1 MYYHSFPH
9 APTELVS
16 GISAAA
22 QIPSIVGA
30 YVGTWDDSLYLDIF
44 QCEDFRLKAS
54 HLEIIAEVCGVSLE
68 EMVVGPGIDD
78 DHMSVT
84 LETTCFDFSDMKDVR
99 TKPVSILFEVDS
111 DGPERLKRVLDR
123 IREEIRK
130 LTPNG

>member
-1 MYYHSFPH
+1 MYYHSFPQ

-22 QIPSIVGA
+22 GIPSIVGA

-54 HLEIIAEVCGVSLE
+54 HLELIAEVCGVTLE
-68 EMVVGPGIDD
+68 EMEIGPGIDD

-84 LETTCFDFSDMKDVR
+84 LETTMFDFSKLKDVR
-99 TKPVSILFEVDS
+99 TKPISILIDVDP
-111 DGPERLKRVLDR
+111 DGPARLKRTLDR
-123 IREEIRK
+123 IREEIQR
-130 LTPNG
+130 LSPRG